1 MLPNFKKLFVSIS
14 IAFAIITPA
23 SAGIFD
29 DDEARKAIWD
39 LRAKLEAQSEL
50 HARQINALQAELAS
64 KADKRAMLDLVN
76 QLETMHQEV
85 SQLRGLVEVLTHSL
99 EQAQK
104 REKDFYKDLDSR
116 IKKVEPQLETIDG
129 LEVLVTS
136 EEKAMFN
143 SAVELFKAEEYKQAA
158 TSFADFIRRYPGSGY
173 SAQAMH
179 YQGNSHYA
187 AKDFK
192 SALTLQQQ
200 VVKLYPNSSFAADA
214 LLNMASSH
222 LELKD
227 KPGATLVLKHILK
240 LYSETEAAK
249 LAKDRLQLLK

>member
-1 MLPNFKKLFVSIS
+1 MLPNLKKIFVSIS
-14 IAFAIITPA
+14 IALAIATPA

-39 LRAKLEAQSEL
+39 LRAKLEAQSEQ
-50 HARQINALQAELAS
+50 HARQINALQVELAS

-85 SQLRGLVEVLTHSL
+85 AQLRGLVEVLTNSL

-116 IKKVEPQLETIDG
+116 LKKVEPQLEMVDG
-129 LEVLVTS
+129 QEVLVMA
-136 EEKAMFN
+136 EEKSMFN

-158 TSFADFIRRYPGSGY
+158 SAFSDFIRRYPGSGY

-187 AKDFK
+187 SKDFK
-192 SALTLQQQ
+192 AAIVLQQQ
-200 VVKLYPNSSFAADA
+200 VVKLYASSSFAADA
-214 LLNMASSH
+214 LLNIASSH

-227 KPGATLVLKHILK
+227 KPAATSALKQIQK
-240 LYSETEAAK
+240 LYPESEAAK